1 MKRKD
6 HSSLRLLMALLAVI
20 GVLVAVAGCGSD
32 DKASSDSAKSDTP
45 ASDAPAEGG
54 EAKKIRVGLVL
65 NGPRN
70 DKSFAQSHYDG
81 LLLAEKEVPGVEL
94 VSTIENA
101 DTPQKRI
108 DAYKNLAPK
117 VDVVYGAGAYFTET
131 VPAIAP
137 LFPKVKFLV
146 STGVTAKE
154 FENAHSFVPEEGLT
168 AIAAGAVSAK
178 LSKSKKIGFIGG
190 AEIPPTLH
198 NLEGVKLGAK
208 EIDPSVTVAS
218 TIVGDFNDVAKA
230 KAAAEAQ
237 IADGVDQIFAF
248 LDAGIQGVYQAA
260 GPKKIPVHQ
269 IIAIRCDEYEHVF
282 GSAKQNN
289 LAMVVDGL
297 KQVADGTLKPGA
309 TFYTLKTP
317 EILSYELCPPYK
329 DDPELQ
335 GIVDDITARVNSGE
349 LKVPAPVLNAR
360 PEYEVIER

>member
-6 HSSLRLLMALLAVI
+6 LSTLRLLLALIAAI
-20 GVLVAVAGCGSD
+20 GVLVAVTGCGSD
-32 DKASSDSAKSDTP
+32 DSASSDSPAADTP
-45 ASDAPAEGG
+45 AEGDG
-54 EAKKIRVGLVL
+54 AKKIRVGLVL

-70 DKSFAQSHYDG
+70 DKSFAQSHYEG
-81 LLLAEKEVPGVEL
+81 LLRAEKEIPGVEL

-131 VPAIAP
+131 APAIAP
-137 LFPKVKFLV
+137 LFPKVKFLI
-146 STGVTAKE
+146 STGATAEKIDNVT
-154 FENAHSFVPEEGLT
+154 SFVPDEGLT
-168 AIAAGAVSAK
+168 ALAAGATSAK
-178 LSKSKKIGFIGG
+178 LTKSKKIGFIGG
-190 AEIPPTLH
+190 AEIPPTLQS
-198 NLEGVKLGAK
+198 LAGMKVGAK
-208 EIDPSVTVAS
+208 EVDPSVTVAS

-230 KAAAEAQ
+230 KAAADAQ

-269 IIAIRCDEYEHVF
+269 IITLRCDEYEHVL
-282 GSAKQNN
+282 GSAMQDNQAIV
-289 LAMVVDGL
+289 LDGL
-297 KQVADGTLKPGA
+297 KQVAEGKLESGA

-317 EILSYELCPPYK
+317 EILKYEMCPTYK
-329 DDPELQ
+329 EDPELQ
-335 GIVDDITARVNSGE
+335 AVVDDITERFNSGE
-349 LKVPAPVLNAR
+349 LKVPADVQNAR